1 VQALVVEPGDVFDDG
16 QLQLGTRAPDPVG
29 DQLGLEGV
37 VSVTGKALSFPEG
50 CPLPIQFRA
59 R

>member
-16 QLQLGTRAPDPVG
+16 QLQLGARVPDAVG

-37 VSVTGKALSFPEG
+37 DETLGEGIDAPISVK
-50 CPLPIQFRA
+50 
-59 R
+59 